1 MSFTQVQSLLSS
13 LELKGALAQFNM
25 YVDNPSEFEKTSTV
39 NILIDMLIHETNE
52 RNKRKQENL
61 IKVSRLPVYAEIS
74 SILKDGDRSDA
85 EFIKKFD
92 SLSSL
97 DFIEK
102 GYNLTIFGK
111 PGAGK
116 TFIAS
121 ALGRKNCQIGRS
133 TLYYP
138 TKDLI
143 DLLSISRGS
152 LGYSSKIKT
161 ICGKSLLILDDFCLT
176 TYTTEEKSI
185 LFDVLDKRYGK
196 KSTMFLSQK
205 SPDAWLSIL
214 SDGVNADSLAESI
227 VERCATNNYT
237 LIVPGESRRRSFD

>member
-1 MSFTQVQSLLSS
+1 MSLTQVQSLLAT
-13 LELKGALAQFNM
+13 LELKGALEQFNR
-25 YVDNPSEFEKTSTV
+25 YVDNPSEFEKTPTV
-39 NILIDMLIHETNE
+39 NVLLDMLIHEMNE
-52 RNKRKQENL
+52 RNRRKQENL
-61 IKVSRLPVYAEIS
+61 IKVSRLPIYAEIS
-74 SILKDGDRSDA
+74 SILKDGERSDA

-92 SLSSL
+92 SLSNL
-97 DFIEK
+97 DFIDK
-102 GYNLTIFGK
+102 GYNVTIFGK

-121 ALGRKNCQIGRS
+121 ALGRKNCQLGRS

-143 DLLSISRGS
+143 ELLSISKGS
-152 LGYSSKIKT
+152 LGYTSKIKT

-176 TYTTEEKSI
+176 TYTTNEKSI

-196 KSTMFLSQK
+196 KTTIFLSQK

-214 SDGVNADSLAESI
+214 SEGTNTDSLAESI

-237 LIVPGESRRRSFD
+237 LIVPGDSRRRSFD